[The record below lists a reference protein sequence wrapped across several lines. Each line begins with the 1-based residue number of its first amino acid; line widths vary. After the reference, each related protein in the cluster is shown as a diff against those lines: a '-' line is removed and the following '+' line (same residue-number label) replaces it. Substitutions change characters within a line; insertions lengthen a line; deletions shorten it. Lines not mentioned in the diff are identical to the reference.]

1 MLINTKHGKLRIA
14 SAKLKD
20 FDEVKEVHEV
30 YGRFDI
36 VAEVE
41 VKNRAELKSFIQNK
55 VQITE
60 GIRSTEI
67 LLVNDLDV
75 FGEEVEEEEKE

>member
-1 MLINTKHGKLRIA
+1 MLITANQGKLRIV

-41 VKNRAELKSFIQNK
+41 TKNRAELKAFFQNK
-55 VQITE
+55 LQITE

-67 LLVNDLDV
+67 LLVNDLDEA
-75 FGEEVEEEEKE
+75 EEEAEEEKE

>member
-1 MLINTKHGKLRIA
+1 MLITANQGKLRIV

-41 VKNRAELKSFIQNK
+41 TKNRAELKAFLQNK
-55 VQITE
+55 LQITE

-67 LLVNDLDV
+67 LLVNDLDEA
-75 FGEEVEEEEKE
+75 EEEAEEEKE